1 MKILLFNTLWKYFG
15 PNGAKNAH
23 ILQIDAFDSLKSS
36 FYCWNLIH
44 VRFFHNRSLIKDI
57 SFKISSILAHFR
69 APVGILG
76 PKVDQKYLY
85 NSKVIFSS
93 DKIYLKSLK
102 LCTKLDNFIH
112 FEHFLSFYSLR
123 SNPWVLPIRAPE
135 RQ

>member
-1 MKILLFNTLWKYFG
+1 MSVSFFIVETSLLG
-15 PNGAKNAH
+15 PNRAKNAH
-23 ILQIDAFDSLKSS
+23 ILQTDTLKSS
-36 FYCWNLIH
+36 FYCWNLRH
-44 VRFFHNRSLIKDI
+44 RRFFNNRSWIKDI